1 MSTITNPIIRRLQ
14 VVFAVSVLLLLA
26 SSYASYYSISKLV
39 DRSYWVNHTYNVI
52 SANQKVLIAVQ
63 NAENAQ
69 RGYLLTKDPSS
80 LEVFKWAVDSSYNQF
95 ATLKRITGDNV
106 AQQANLDA
114 FKTIMDQ
121 RIGHLQKLL
130 HQDSALSATLGVR
143 TEAIKVGT
151 QLMWKLRAQSALIDR
166 EEEKLLASRVSDQT
180 RYSTYTP
187 ILILIASFLS
197 VLITMSSYFRI
208 KSDLDARMALQAEV
222 ERKYHET
229 AGRITTIEGVTRQI
243 AAGDYTVRSQD
254 TIDDDL
260 GRISHALN
268 AMVWSL
274 QKNFTEIGE
283 RSWLQAGTVEVS
295 EAVRGQMEIHL
306 LSDKVVSKLARY
318 INARAAA
325 AYVMDESGT
334 YRLSG
339 SYATGHVPGEITE
352 GQGLA
357 GQAIRDRMVKLVKG
371 LPAGY
376 LSVSSSLGSAD
387 PTFLIMMPLIHGDRV
402 IGLIEF
408 GFTEKPSELILQLI
422 ESIRE
427 TVSIAV
433 NAAINFKKLQELLNK
448 TQAQSEELQAQH
460 SELESINN
468 ELEEQTQKLQASEEE
483 LKVQQDELLQTNQ
496 ELEERSKL
504 IEEKSQLIIERN
516 IEIQKKAEELALST
530 KYKSEFLA
538 NMSHELRTPLNSI
551 LLLSR
556 LMSENT
562 EQNLTADQ
570 IEYARVI
577 QASGSSLLSLIDEIL
592 DLSKIESG
600 KMTIE
605 FTPVTIESIVED
617 IKPLFA
623 PVARERNLLFDVK
636 VQEGVSPFI
645 ETDQIRLEQIL
656 KNLISNA
663 LKFTAQGSVTLQI
676 AKAERPGYMLFA
688 VADTGVG
695 IPSDKLDL
703 IFEAFQQADGT
714 TRRKYGGTGLGLSIS
729 RELARLLGGTITVTS
744 QPGQGSTFT
753 LTVPVHR
760 QSEEQ
765 ETAAAEVSA
774 PVAEPVR
781 QMPERKRY
789 ISESRPES
797 IPDDRKDISLK
808 DRVILIIE
816 DDTKFATALLSYTRQ
831 QGYKGV
837 VAVSGDEGVELA
849 ESLLPVG
856 ILLDIQLPV
865 KDGWEVMEELKSSPA
880 TRHIPVHI
888 MSSHQMRKE
897 SLMSGAVDFIN
908 KPVAF
913 EQMPE
918 IFRKLEDVLKKKDKK
933 VLIIEENNK
942 HAMAL
947 SYFLQS
953 YSVHSEIKNNVD
965 ESVRALKQD
974 GVDCVIL
981 DMGVPDAK
989 AYKMLEEV
997 KKNPGLENL
1006 PIIVFTGKSLSK
1018 GEEQRI
1024 KTYADSIVVKTAHS
1038 YQRILDE
1045 VSIFLHL
1052 IETNGKKANASK
1064 YKQLGALSEVLRDK
1078 KILVVDD
1085 DIRNIYS
1092 LTHSLEQYKV
1102 QVLSATDGKEAL
1114 EVLRQNPDTNI
1125 VLMDIMMPEMDGYE
1139 AIRRIRSDMKMKT
1152 LPVIAV
1158 TAKAMIGDREKCIQ
1172 AGASDYISKPIDID
1186 QLMSLLRVWLY
1197 EH

>member
-1 MSTITNPIIRRLQ
+1 MSQTANPIIRRLQ
-14 VVFAVSVLLLLA
+14 IVFIASVLLLLA

-52 SANQKVLIAVQ
+52 SANQKTLIAIQ
-63 NAENAQ
+63 SAENAQ
-69 RGYLLTKDPSS
+69 RGYLLTKDPSH
-80 LEVFKWAVDSSYNQF
+80 LTVFRWAVDSSYNQF
-95 ATLKRITGDNV
+95 ATLQLITGDNLS
-106 AQQANLDA
+106 QQKNLAD
-114 FKTIMDQ
+114 FKKIMDE
-121 RIGHLQKLL
+121 RIAHLQMLI
-130 HQDSALSATLGVR
+130 HQDSVLSATLSVR
-143 TEAIKVGT
+143 VEAIKAGT
-151 QLMWKLRAQSALIDR
+151 QLMLKLRAQSAKIDQ
-166 EEEKLLASRVSDQT
+166 EEERLLTARVSDQT

-197 VLITMSSYFRI
+197 ILITISSYFRI
-208 KSDLDARMALQAEV
+208 KSDLDARMALQQEV
-222 ERKYHET
+222 ERKYQET
-229 AGRITTIEGVTRQI
+229 SERITTIEGVTRQI
-243 AAGDYTVRSQD
+243 ASGDYTVRSAD
-254 TIDDDL
+254 VVDDDL

-268 AMVWSL
+268 EMVWAL
-274 QKNFTEIGE
+274 QKSFSEIKE
-283 RSWLQAGTVEVS
+283 RSWLQTGAVKIS
-295 EAVRGQMEIHL
+295 EAVRGQMQVVE
-306 LSDKVVSKLARY
+306 LSDKVVSALAEY
-318 INARAAA
+318 TGAKTAV
-325 AYVMDESGT
+325 AYVQDDRGA
-334 YRLSG
+334 YQLSG
-339 SYATGHVPGEITE
+339 SYAAKNAPPEIIE
-352 GQGLA
+352 GQGLS
-357 GQAIRDRMVKLVKG
+357 GQAIRDREVKVIKQ

-376 LSVSSSLGSAD
+376 LSVSSALGVGD
-387 PTFLIMMPLIHGDRV
+387 PVQLIMIPLVQGDRT
-402 IGLIEF
+402 IGLIEM
-408 GFTEKPSELILQLI
+408 GFTLPLSELTVGLAEAIK
-422 ESIRE
+422 E

-433 NAAINFKKLQELLNK
+433 NAAINFKKLQELLDK

-483 LKVQQDELLQTNQ
+483 LKVQQEELLQTNQ

-504 IEEKSQLIIERN
+504 LEEKSQLIIERN
-516 IEIQKKAEELALST
+516 LEIQKKAEELALST

-556 LMSENT
+556 LMSENN
-562 EQNLTADQ
+562 ERNLTSEQ

-577 QASGSSLLSLIDEIL
+577 QASGSSLLGLIDEIL

-605 FTPVTIESIVED
+605 FRPVTIESIVED
-617 IKPLFA
+617 IKPLFV
-623 PVARERNLLFDVK
+623 PIAREKSLVFDV
-636 VQEGVSPFI
+636 EIGDGVPSYV

-663 LKFTAQGSVTLQI
+663 LKFTAQGSVKLRI
-676 AKAERPGYMLFA
+676 AKTDKQEHLSFA
-688 VADTGVG
+688 IIDTGVG
-695 IPSDKLDL
+695 IAADKLDL

-729 RELARLLGGTITVTS
+729 RELSRLLGGVITVTS
-744 QPGQGSTFT
+744 EPGRGSVFT
-753 LTVPVHR
+753 LTVPVR
-760 QSEEQ
+760 RDVLQ
-765 ETAAAEVSA
+765 ELNIDAAPAIS
-774 PVAEPVR
+774 EPVR
-781 QMPERKRY
+781 LLPERKKY
-789 ISESRPES
+789 LSDAKPES
-797 IPDDRKDISLK
+797 IPDDRKEITLK
-808 DRVILIIE
+808 DRVILIVE
-816 DDTKFATALLSYTRQ
+816 DDTKFASALLSYTRQ

-837 VAVSGDEGVELA
+837 VAVSGDEGIELA
-849 ESLLPVG
+849 EALLPIG

-865 KDGWEVMEELKSSPA
+865 RDGWEVMEELKSNPA

-888 MSSHQMRKE
+888 MSSHHMRKE

-918 IFRKLEDVLKKKDKK
+918 IFRKLESVLKKKDKK

-942 HAMAL
+942 HALAL

-953 YSVHSEIKNNVD
+953 YAVQSEIKNNVED
-965 ESVRALKQD
+965 SVRALQQD

-981 DMGVPDAK
+981 DMGVPDQK
-989 AYKMLEEV
+989 AYKMLEGV
-997 KKNPGLENL
+997 KKTPGLENL
-1006 PIIVFTGKSLSK
+1006 PVIVFTGKSLSK
-1018 GEEQRI
+1018 NEEQRI
-1024 KTYADSIVVKTAHS
+1024 KGYADSIVIKTAHS

-1052 IETNGKKANASK
+1052 IEANGKKANASK
-1064 YKQLGALSEVLRDK
+1064 YKQLGSLNEVLKGK
-1078 KILVVDD
+1078 KVLVVDD

-1114 EVLRQNPDTNI
+1114 EMLKEHPDTNI

-1139 AIRRIRSDMKMKT
+1139 AIQHIRGDMQMT
-1152 LPVIAV
+1152 ALPIIAV
-1158 TAKAMIGDREKCIQ
+1158 TAKAMVGDRERCIK

-1197 EH
+1197 EQ

>member
-1 MSTITNPIIRRLQ
+1 MSTITNPIVRRLQ
-14 VVFAVSVLLLLA
+14 VVFILSVLLLLA

-69 RGYLLTKDPSS
+69 RGYLLTKDPAA
-80 LEVFKWAVDSSYNQF
+80 LTVFKWAVDSSYNQF
-95 ATLKRITGDNV
+95 ATLRRITGDNPL
-106 AQQANLDA
+106 QQKNLDD
-114 FKTIMDQ
+114 FKAIMDE
-121 RIGHLQKLL
+121 RINHLQKLL
-130 HQDSALSATLGVR
+130 HQDSTMAATLSVR

-151 QLMWKLRAQSALIDR
+151 QLMWKLRAQSAVIDR
-166 EEEKLLASRVSDQT
+166 EEERLLSGRVSDQT

-197 VLITMSSYFRI
+197 ILITISSYFRI
-208 KSDLDARMALQAEV
+208 KSDLDARMALQEEV
-222 ERKYHET
+222 ERKYKET
-229 AGRITTIEGVTRQI
+229 AARITVIEGVTRQI

-254 TIDDDL
+254 QVDDDL

-268 AMVWSL
+268 DMVWAL
-274 QKNFTEIGE
+274 QKSFTDIRD
-283 RSWLQAGTVEVS
+283 RSWLQAGAVRIS
-295 EAVRGQMEIHL
+295 EAVRGQMQVTV
-306 LSDKVVSKLARY
+306 LSDKVVSALAQY
-318 INARAAA
+318 VQAKAAV
-325 AYVMDESGT
+325 AYVLDERGLYKLT
-334 YRLSG
+334 G
-339 SYATGHVPGEITE
+339 SYAAQGAPPEITE
-352 GQGLA
+352 GLGLA
-357 GQAIRDRMVKLVKG
+357 GQAIRDREVKIIRE

-376 LSVSSSLGSAD
+376 LSVASALGKMD
-387 PTFLIMMPLIHGDRV
+387 PIQLIMIPLIQGERV
-402 IGLIEF
+402 IGLIEM
-408 GFTEKPSELILQLI
+408 GFTVPPSELTISLI
-422 ESIRE
+422 ESVRE
-427 TVSIAV
+427 PIAIAV
-433 NAAINFKKLQELLNK
+433 NAAINFKKLQELLDK

-460 SELESINN
+460 SELETINN

-483 LKVQQDELLQTNQ
+483 LKVQQEELLQTNQ

-504 IEEKSQLIIERN
+504 LEEKGQVIIERN
-516 IEIQKKAEELALST
+516 IEIQRKAEELALST

-556 LMSENT
+556 LMSENN
-562 EQNLTADQ
+562 EKNLTPEQ

-577 QASGSSLLSLIDEIL
+577 QASGTSLLGLIDEIL

-605 FTPVTIESIVED
+605 FRPVMVEAIVD
-617 IKPLFA
+617 DLRSLFA
-623 PVARERNLLFDVK
+623 PMAREKKLTFDINVGSD
-636 VQEGVSPFI
+636 VPGYV
-645 ETDQIRLEQIL
+645 ETDQIRIEQIL

-663 LKFTAQGSVTLQI
+663 LKFTEQGSVSLHISKSDRQDHI
-676 AKAERPGYMLFA
+676 SFS
-688 VADTGVG
+688 VVDTGVG
-695 IPSDKLDL
+695 IAADKLDL

-729 RELARLLGGTITVTS
+729 RELSRLLGGSISVTS
-744 QPGQGSTFT
+744 EPGKGSAFT
-753 LTVPVHR
+753 LTIPIR
-760 QSEEQ
+760 KELQ
-765 ETAAAEVSA
+765 EPQADAPAMTQLAESIRIA
-774 PVAEPVR
+774 
-781 QMPERKRY
+781 PERKRY
-789 ISESRPES
+789 LAEAKPES
-797 IPDDRKDISLK
+797 IPDDRKDITLK
-808 DRVILIIE
+808 DRVILIVE
-816 DDTKFATALLSYTRQ
+816 DDTKFASALLSYTRQ

-837 VAVSGDEGVELA
+837 VAVSGDEGIALA
-849 ESLLPVG
+849 EALLPIG

-865 KDGWEVMEELKSSPA
+865 KDGWEVMEELKSNSA
-880 TRHIPVHI
+880 TRHIPVHV
-888 MSSHQMRKE
+888 MSSLHMRQE

-908 KPVAF
+908 KPIAF

-918 IFRKLEDVLKKKDKK
+918 VFRKLENVITKKDKK

-942 HAMAL
+942 HAQAL

-953 YSVHSEIKNNVD
+953 YAVNSEIKNKVE
-965 ESVRALKQD
+965 ESVTALQKD

-981 DMGVPDAK
+981 DMGVPDQK

-1018 GEEQRI
+1018 NEEHRI
-1024 KTYADSIVVKTAHS
+1024 KAYADSIVVKTAHS

-1052 IETNGKKANASK
+1052 IESNGKKAQTSK
-1064 YKQLGALSEVLRDK
+1064 YKQLGALSEVLKGK

-1085 DIRNIYS
+1085 DIRNVYS

-1102 QVLSATDGKEAL
+1102 NVLSATDGKEAL
-1114 EVLRQNPDTNI
+1114 ETLRQNPDTNI

-1139 AIRRIRSDMKMKT
+1139 AIKRIRGELKMKT

-1158 TAKAMIGDREKCIQ
+1158 TAKAMVGDREKCIQ

-1197 EH
+1197 EQ

>member
-1 MSTITNPIIRRLQ
+1 MSTMTNPIIRRLQ
-14 VVFAVSVLLLLA
+14 AVFAISVLLLLA

-69 RGYLLTKDPSS
+69 RGYLLTRDAYN
-80 LEVFKWAVDSSYNQF
+80 LTVFKGSVDSSYSQF
-95 ATLKRITGDNV
+95 AMLKQITGDNPS
-106 AQQANLDA
+106 QQKNLDVL
-114 FKTIMDQ
+114 KDIMDA

-130 HQDSALSATLGVR
+130 HQDSTATATLSVR
-143 TEAIKVGT
+143 IEAIKIGT
-151 QLMWKLRAQSALIDR
+151 QLMAKLKAQSALIDQ
-166 EEEKLLASRVSDQT
+166 EEEKLLSSRVSDQT
-180 RYSTYTP
+180 KYSTYTP

-197 VLITMSSYFRI
+197 ILITVSSYFRI

-229 AGRITTIEGVTRQI
+229 AARITTIEGVTRQI

-254 TIDDDL
+254 AVDDDL

-268 AMVWSL
+268 DMVWSL
-274 QKNFTEIGE
+274 QKSFGEIRD
-283 RSWLQAGTVEVS
+283 RSWLQTGAVKIS
-295 EAVRGQMEIHL
+295 EAVRGQMNLQI
-306 LSDKVVSKLARY
+306 LSDKVVGAMAQY
-318 INARAAA
+318 IGARAAA
-325 AYVMDESGT
+325 AYVADEGGI

-339 SYATGHVPGEITE
+339 TYAATRVPSEIIEGH
-352 GQGLA
+352 GLA
-357 GQAIRDRMVKLVKG
+357 GQAILDKSVKVVND

-376 LSVSSSLGSAD
+376 LSISSALGNVGPSH
-387 PTFLIMMPLIHGDRV
+387 LIMVPLIHGDRV
-402 IGLIEF
+402 IGLIEL
-408 GFTEKPSELILQLI
+408 GLTGSPSPLALDLIDG
-422 ESIRE
+422 IRE
-427 TVSIAV
+427 TISIAV
-433 NAAINFKKLQELLNK
+433 NAAINFKKLQELLDK
-448 TQAQSEELQAQH
+448 TQSQSEELQAQH

-483 LKVQQDELLQTNQ
+483 LKVQQEELLQTNQ

-504 IEEKSQLIIERN
+504 LEEKSQMIIERN

-562 EQNLTADQ
+562 EKNLTQDQ

-605 FTPVTIESIVED
+605 FIPVTIESIVED

-623 PVARERNLLFDVK
+623 PVARERNLLFDVNVGK
-636 VQEGVSPFI
+636 GVSPFI

-663 LKFTAQGSVTLQI
+663 LKFTAQGSVTLDI
-676 AKAERPGYMLFA
+676 AVAKEPGYLSFA
-688 VADTGVG
+688 VKDTGVG
-695 IPSDKLDL
+695 IPADKLDL

-729 RELARLLGGTITVTS
+729 RELSRLLGGILTVAS
-744 QPGQGSTFT
+744 EPGQGSTFT
-753 LTVPVHR
+753 LTIPVHKHT
-760 QSEEQ
+760 EETSN
-765 ETAAAEVSA
+765 EAATA
-774 PVAEPVR
+774 PPAEPVR
-781 QMPERKRY
+781 VVPERRRY
-789 ISESRPES
+789 LSDEKPAP
-797 IPDDRKDISLK
+797 IPDDRKEVSLK

-816 DDTKFATALLSYTRQ
+816 DDTKFAAALLSYTRQ

-837 VAVSGDEGVELA
+837 VAVSGDEGIALA
-849 ESLLPVG
+849 ESILPAG

-865 KDGWEVMEELKSSPA
+865 KDGWEVMEELKSNPL

-918 IFRKLEDVLKKKDKK
+918 IFRKLENVLRKKEKK

-942 HAMAL
+942 HALAL

-953 YSVHSEIKNNVD
+953 YAVNSEIKGNVD
-965 ESVRALKQD
+965 ESVQALQQD
-974 GVDCVIL
+974 GIDCVIL

-1018 GEEQRI
+1018 NEEQRI
-1024 KTYADSIVVKTAHS
+1024 KAYADSIVVKTAHS

-1052 IETNGKKANASK
+1052 IETNGKKANAPK
-1064 YKQLGALSEVLRDK
+1064 YKQLGALNEVLKDK

-1102 QVLSATDGKEAL
+1102 QVLSATDGREAL
-1114 EVLRQNPDTNI
+1114 EMLRQHPDTNI
-1125 VLMDIMMPEMDGYE
+1125 VLMDIMMPEMDGYA
-1139 AIRRIRSDMKMKT
+1139 AIKHIRSDMKMKA
-1152 LPVIAV
+1152 LPIIAV
-1158 TAKAMIGDREKCIQ
+1158 TAKAMMGDREKCIQ

-1197 EH
+1197 EQ